1 MNGDLWQIALV
12 DMLFLCLAVGMGLWF
27 RAWLAGEQRRMDQRL
42 DALEAVHARLDR
54 VSGRLQAVSNVLEF
68 MGKEGKVK
76 AREEPP
82 TAPSVPTSK
91 REAEF
96 ERAWQMLSA
105 GAEPATVAQQL
116 GIGVA
121 EVELMNRMMRYRR
134 QV

>member
-1 MNGDLWQIALV
+1 MNGELWQIALV
-12 DMLFLCLAVGMGLWF
+12 DMLFLCLALGTGLWF
-27 RAWLAGEQRRMDQRL
+27 RSWLAGEQLRMDQRL
-42 DALEAVHARLDR
+42 DALEAMYTRLER
-54 VSGRLQAVSNVLEF
+54 VSGRLQTVSNVLEF
-68 MGKEGKVK
+68 IGKEGTVK

-91 REAEF
+91 QEAEF

-105 GAEPATVAQQL
+105 GAEPSVVAKQL

-121 EVELMNRMMRYRR
+121 EVELMNRMMRYGR

>member
-12 DMLFLCLAVGMGLWF
+12 DMLFLCLAVGTGLWF

-42 DALEAVHARLDR
+42 DALEAVHARLER

-82 TAPSVPTSK
+82 TALSVPTSK
-91 REAEF
+91 QEAEF